1 MYDINPIYND
11 VRLYFNEVEH
21 KYTDTFNNQYISTTT
36 LLHEYAPKF
45 DKKYWLK
52 KKAAE
57 LGISE
62 KRLAQQWQDITEEA
76 CTRGTKIHNGLE
88 DGIKTTSM
96 FYDAIQHIP
105 RNDNTMT
112 TVADINTIDQ
122 YIKPIVLDEFI
133 KFTEN
138 KYPKVYEIFDY
149 YITNGYKIYSEI
161 GVFLPNLLI
170 SGTIDILIL
179 REDRYLIGDWK
190 TNRGGLKFEAGYYK
204 KDRTQKPNQLTDV
217 WVPKKDVLLP
227 PVNHLPNCNGSI
239 YNLQLSVYAFMV
251 ETILGIPNAGLW
263 LCHIDS
269 DFVLNEYGMPK
280 RFPDG
285 LYHVKKNP
293 VEKVTLFK
301 MKYLKQEVMNI
312 LSDRRKV
319 IAATRVQTKSLF
331 D

>member
-1 MYDINPIYND
+1 MYNINPIYND
-11 VRLYFNEVEH
+11 VRLYFNEAEH

-62 KRLAQQWQDITEEA
+62 KRLEQQWKDITEEA
-76 CTRGTKIHNGLE
+76 CARGTRTHNGLE

-105 RNDNTMT
+105 RKDNTMT

-122 YIKPIVLDEFI
+122 YIKPIVLDEFV

-170 SGTIDILIL
+170 SGTIDILLL

-227 PVNHLPNCNGSI
+227 PLNHLPNCNGSI

-285 LYHVKKNP
+285 LYHVKNNP

-301 MKYLKQEVMNI
+301 MKYLKQEIMNI